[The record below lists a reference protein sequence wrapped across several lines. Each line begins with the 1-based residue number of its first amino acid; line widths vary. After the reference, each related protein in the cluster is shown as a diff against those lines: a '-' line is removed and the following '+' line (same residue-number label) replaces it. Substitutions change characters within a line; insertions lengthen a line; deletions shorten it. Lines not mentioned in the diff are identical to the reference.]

1 MNATRGDFDH
11 IPSKPDV
18 ELELEGRMDIKQ
30 QLHVNCNNE
39 DILENNLELDLN
51 DLECGVEGF
60 HLQCATKCQNT
71 KRRNWKC
78 DCFVSMGPIT
88 MYKYVFKTFKALFKD
103 RPGLNTRSTE
113 IFV

>member
-1 MNATRGDFDH
+1 MLLDRIPSFKGHKGSPEVSLGCPVNATRGNVDH

-51 DLECGVEGF
+51 D
-60 HLQCATKCQNT
+60 Q
-71 KRRNWKC
+71 
-78 DCFVSMGPIT
+78 
-88 MYKYVFKTFKALFKD
+88 
-103 RPGLNTRSTE
+103 
-113 IFV
+113 